1 MIAVITLPLGTSTE
15 QEGRPA
21 LLHLRLARNIT
32 AIRSPLRQPL
42 ALSSQRDWHPC
53 PSALFAGVHARSLG
67 PSSLSVIF
75 LIALKV
81 KRENQ
86 NHGFDLDV
94 KSTFE
99 PPSEEW
105 SKGNPP
111 WTADLGVTRR
121 DPRKAVPPAK

>member
-1 MIAVITLPLGTSTE
+1 
-15 QEGRPA
+15 
-21 LLHLRLARNIT
+21 
-32 AIRSPLRQPL
+32 
-42 ALSSQRDWHPC
+42 
-53 PSALFAGVHARSLG
+53 LG

-86 NHGFDLDV
+86 NPCFDLEV

-99 PPSEEW
+99 QPSEEC
-105 SKGNPP
+105 SQGNPP

-121 DPRKAVPPAK
+121 DPRKAVPSAK